1 MRFFLFLKFTAGS
14 EKRGKISVMITPNYS
29 TTKHMS
35 QRLSIVFDV
44 VYFYQ
49 ITVCMVKYEVQR
61 KSFQALFGQHYPS
74 YHEKGKRST
83 ELQMTDNSCRYQ

>member
-29 TTKHMS
+29 TTKHLS

-49 ITVCMVKYEVQR
+49 ITVCIVKYEVQR
-61 KSFQALFGQHYPS
+61 KSFQTLFVQHYPS
-74 YHEKGKRST
+74 YHEIVF
-83 ELQMTDNSCRYQ
+83 NSIAAIRKKKH

>member
-29 TTKHMS
+29 TTKHLS

-49 ITVCMVKYEVQR
+49 ITVCIVKYEVQR